1 MFPTT
6 LFSARSAAFAVSRIR
21 LCARPS
27 RVILRDNLARFPQR
41 TRGTLSHPK
50 RPFSL
55 AQVVRQEPRNAELG
69 TSDGSLRPPSGSVY
83 IANVPFSVTSQQ
95 LEEAFSQFGRI
106 RAVMLLNTEKGVP
119 RGSGFVEF
127 ETAAEASAFV
137 EADQQDPI
145 FLLDRDLFV
154 AHADIKINPARRP
167 SDTLVAQH
175 FSPGSE
181 DLIRQIFSEYADTLV
196 NVRIPNRREVNGC
209 AFVQFKSINAATH
222 ALHALNARK
231 ISETGRLLRLQFSST
246 RRARS
251 EPERRSLASRLSQR
265 AESQ

>member
-1 MFPTT
+1 
-6 LFSARSAAFAVSRIR
+6 
-21 LCARPS
+21 
-27 RVILRDNLARFPQR
+27 
-41 TRGTLSHPK
+41 
-50 RPFSL
+50 
-55 AQVVRQEPRNAELG
+55 
-69 TSDGSLRPPSGSVY
+69 PPSGSVY

-196 NVRIPNRREVNGC
+196 NVRIRKSLLFGTHYVNGC

-231 ISETGRLLRLQFSST
+231 ISETGRLLRLQFS
-246 RRARS
+246 
-251 EPERRSLASRLSQR
+251 
-265 AESQ
+265 